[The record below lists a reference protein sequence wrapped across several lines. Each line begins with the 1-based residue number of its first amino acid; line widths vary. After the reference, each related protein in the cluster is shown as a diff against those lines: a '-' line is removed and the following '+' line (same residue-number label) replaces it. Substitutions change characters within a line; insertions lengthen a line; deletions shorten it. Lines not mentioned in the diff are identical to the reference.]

1 MSTDIVCTDKQ
12 LEDYKRINKK
22 YEDDVE
28 KADKNNKYAEQIGD
42 LTEDWM
48 NDLQSHG
55 LSQEIQDACFMRA
68 MPPPVPPSA
77 DEALPYKRMGGRRHR
92 HTIRRRKSTKRKHG
106 KTIKSKKIKG
116 SKGRSLGVKKGRKGQ
131 RK

>member
-1 MSTDIVCTDKQ
+1 
-12 LEDYKRINKK
+12 
-22 YEDDVE
+22 
-28 KADKNNKYAEQIGD
+28 
-42 LTEDWM
+42 
-48 NDLQSHG
+48 
-55 LSQEIQDACFMRA
+55 MRV

-92 HTIRRRKSTKRKHG
+92 RTIRRRKSTKRKHR